1 MSHLFQI
8 TAEQKLEKLKFSL
21 RKKRDLFVSRQ
32 KICMQIGLRR
42 KPSLKENRCPK
53 WQKYILFLKELEK
66 CQKKTSKNATLPP
79 TKPKKKRKLHHGVIC
94 LGVTLSFEV
103 I

>member
-1 MSHLFQI
+1 
-8 TAEQKLEKLKFSL
+8 
-21 RKKRDLFVSRQ
+21 
-32 KICMQIGLRR
+32 MQIGLR
-42 KPSLKENRCPK
+42 KENL
-53 WQKYILFLKELEK
+53 QKGKREDAQSGTILFLKELEK